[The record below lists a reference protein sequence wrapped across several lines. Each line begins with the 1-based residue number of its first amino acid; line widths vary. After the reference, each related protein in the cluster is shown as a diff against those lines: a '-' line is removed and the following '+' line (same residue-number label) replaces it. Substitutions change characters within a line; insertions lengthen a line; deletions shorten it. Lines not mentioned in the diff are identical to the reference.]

1 MSYKTSNLLSD
12 KDSTSI
18 QLSNGILV
26 HNQVDLDALGLSF
39 YKKYFHNKESSNDSV
54 ESLDTQNSDL
64 KPKPI

>member
-39 YKKYFHNKESSNDSV
+39 YKKYFHNK
-54 ESLDTQNSDL
+54 
-64 KPKPI
+64 